1 LFGLVRPGSDT
12 VGFGVRRSNVVG
24 NPDFHRIPVGASF
37 SKPVCSMKN
46 RILAV
51 CIFPGCAY
59 RQAKIPPTV
68 DAERILVAYRSSKGK
83 PELSPAVEGCILTS
97 VAFHSLALGQPR
109 CSPEEGCDVVQG
121 RDPIGP
127 EWLAFS
133 KSWRG
138 SSLAFA
144 YLDLKKACGERNV
157 YGPTPVAVCVE
168 GEYRFVG
175 YRSTP
180 LWEKL
185 QMTAP

>member
-1 LFGLVRPGSDT
+1 
-12 VGFGVRRSNVVG
+12 
-24 NPDFHRIPVGASF
+24 
-37 SKPVCSMKN
+37 MKSG
-46 RILAV
+46 IFAV
-51 CIFPGCAY
+51 CMFAGCAY
-59 RQAKIPPTV
+59 RQAEIPPTV
-68 DAERILVAYRSSKGK
+68 DAEQILVAYRSSKGK
-83 PELSPAVEGCILTS
+83 HELSPVVEGCVLKS
-97 VAFHSLALGQPR
+97 VAFHSLALSQPR

-157 YGPTPVAVCVE
+157 YGPKPVAVCVE
-168 GEYRFVG
+168 GECRFVG
-175 YRSTP
+175 YSSSP

-185 QMTAP
+185 QVTVP